1 MHCYVLCLHGDT
13 AYRSA
18 RLTIADWFKIDQ
30 GDWKKRLLLTVPILG
45 IGAMI
50 CQIDYSIVWRYFTWA
65 NQTLAMIALWAAAMY
80 LSENKRNHW
89 ICTIPATFMSAVSM
103 TYFIAA
109 PECLGLLWTPM
120 GLAYEVYY
128 PIALIGGAAFAV
140 LFLGIFLKSAKKHEG
155 IVR

>member
-1 MHCYVLCLHGDT
+1 
-13 AYRSA
+13 
-18 RLTIADWFKIDQ
+18 
-30 GDWKKRLLLTVPILG
+30 
-45 IGAMI
+45 
-50 CQIDYSIVWRYFTWA
+50 
-65 NQTLAMIALWAAAMY
+65 MY
-80 LSENKRNHW
+80 LSEHKKNHW

-128 PIALIGGAAFAV
+128 PIALVGGAILAV
-140 LFLGIFLKSAKKHEG
+140 VFLGIFLKAAKRHEG